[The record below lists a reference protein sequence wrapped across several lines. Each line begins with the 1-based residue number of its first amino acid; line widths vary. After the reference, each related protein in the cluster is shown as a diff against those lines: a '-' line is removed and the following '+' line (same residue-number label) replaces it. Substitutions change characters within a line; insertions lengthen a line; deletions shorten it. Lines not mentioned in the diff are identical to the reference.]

1 MRHKVGVVVLATMLL
16 LAVSGTSAEE
26 RHRDYVSRGAQ
37 QRSFQQPNFQQ
48 PRFQQPRFQQNKF
61 QQPDFQQPEYQQ
73 HPVLHPDFTQQPNF
87 QQRNIESPNLS
98 QHNFGQQ
105 MQIGHVNIRNASR
118 INVGGT
124 NYSVSRNGHRVYR
137 NGYWTTFVGLSVLT
151 PVVFGST
158 YYYPYAYID
167 APAPYCDGLTEDGC
181 QLDWTPVH
189 TLEGPTEF
197 ACVAYC
203 PWE

>member
-1 MRHKVGVVVLATMLL
+1 MTHKLGVVVLATMLL

-26 RHRDYVSRGAQ
+26 RHRDDVNRRPQ

-48 PRFQQPRFQQNKF
+48 PRFPQHTLQQQPNFP
-61 QQPDFQQPEYQQ
+61 QPKYQQ
-73 HPVLHPDFTQQPNF
+73 HSVQQPNFTQQPNF

-98 QHNFGQQ
+98 QRTFGQP
-105 MQIGHVNIRNASR
+105 MKIGQVNIRNATR

-124 NYSVSRNGHRVYR
+124 NYSVWRDGHRVYR
-137 NGYWTTFVGLSVLT
+137 DGYWTTFVGLSVLT
-151 PVVFGST
+151 PVVFGT
-158 YYYPYAYID
+158 AYYYPYAYVD

-181 QLDWTPVH
+181 ELEWQSVP
-189 TLEGPTEF
+189 TLEGQTEF

-203 PWE
+203 PWNE

>member
-16 LAVSGTSAEE
+16 LAVSGTSADE
-26 RHRDYVSRGAQ
+26 RHRNYVSQGAQ
-37 QRSFQQPNFQQ
+37 QRSSRQPNFQQ

-61 QQPDFQQPEYQQ
+61 QQPKYQQ
-73 HPVLHPDFTQQPNF
+73 HPVPHPDFTQQPNF

-124 NYSVSRNGHRVYR
+124 NFSVPRNGHR
-137 NGYWTTFVGLSVLT
+137 
-151 PVVFGST
+151 
-158 YYYPYAYID
+158 A
-167 APAPYCDGLTEDGC
+167 
-181 QLDWTPVH
+181 
-189 TLEGPTEF
+189 
-197 ACVAYC
+197 VA
-203 PWE
+203 

>member
-48 PRFQQPRFQQNKF
+48 PRFQQPRFQQ
-61 QQPDFQQPEYQQ
+61 

-124 NYSVSRNGHRVYR
+124 NYFDS
-137 NGYWTTFVGLSVLT
+137 
-151 PVVFGST
+151 
-158 YYYPYAYID
+158 
-167 APAPYCDGLTEDGC
+167 
-181 QLDWTPVH
+181 
-189 TLEGPTEF
+189 
-197 ACVAYC
+197 
-203 PWE
+203 

>member
-1 MRHKVGVVVLATMLL
+1 MKHKFGVVVLATMLL

-26 RHRDYVSRGAQ
+26 RHKDYVSRGAQ
-37 QRSFQQPNFQQ
+37 QRSFQQPRLQQNTFQQ
-48 PRFQQPRFQQNKF
+48 PNFPQPNNKYQQPPVQQ
-61 QQPDFQQPEYQQ
+61 
-73 HPVLHPDFTQQPNF
+73 HPDFTQHPNF
-87 QQRNIESPNLS
+87 RQRNIQSPNLS
-98 QHNFGQQ
+98 QHTFGQQ
-105 MQIGHVNIRNASR
+105 MRIGQANLRNASR

-124 NYSVSRNGHRVYR
+124 NYSVLRDGHRVYR
-137 NGYWTTFVGLSVLT
+137 DGYWTTFVGMSVLT

-181 QLDWTPVH
+181 QLEWTSVP
-189 TLEGPTEF
+189 TLEGPTGF

>member
-37 QRSFQQPNFQQ
+37 QRSF
-48 PRFQQPRFQQNKF
+48 
-61 QQPDFQQPEYQQ
+61 
-73 HPVLHPDFTQQPNF
+73 QQPNF

-124 NYSVSRNGHRVYR
+124 NYSVSRNGNRVYR
-137 NGYWTTFVGLSVLT
+137 NGYWTTFVGL
-151 PVVFGST
+151 
-158 YYYPYAYID
+158 
-167 APAPYCDGLTEDGC
+167 
-181 QLDWTPVH
+181 
-189 TLEGPTEF
+189 
-197 ACVAYC
+197 
-203 PWE
+203 

>member
-1 MRHKVGVVVLATMLL
+1 MRHKFGIIVVATMLL
-16 LAVSGTSAEE
+16 LAVSRTSAEE
-26 RHRDYVSRGAQ
+26 RHRDNLNRGAQ

-48 PRFQQPRFQQNKF
+48 PRFQQKTF
-61 QQPDFQQPEYQQ
+61 QQPKYQQ
-73 HPVLHPDFTQQPNF
+73 HPDQHPDFTQQRNF

-98 QHNFGQQ
+98 QHTFGQK
-105 MQIGHVNIRNASR
+105 MQIGQVNIRNASR

-124 NYSVSRNGHRVYR
+124 NYSVVRNGHQVYR
-137 NGYWTTFVGLSVLT
+137 GGYWTTVVGLGMLT

-167 APAPYCDGLTEDGC
+167 ASAPYCDGLTEDGC
-181 QLDWTPVH
+181 QLEWTPVP

-203 PWE
+203 PRE